1 MSEKHI
7 GDVTHYYDRISVAV
21 IALRESIREGDRV
34 RFVGRST
41 DFTQDVTSLQI
52 EHQQVTEVGAGQEV
66 AMRVAQPVRRRD
78 VVFKVMGESGD

>member
-34 RFVGRST
+34 RFVGPST